1 MNTRNIITQV
11 RERLDAIRE
20 TVLELGRS
28 LLLED
33 SRLFKVNLKGAVDL
47 VTEHDLRIESALNTA
62 LSKLFPGDEL
72 IFEEGSRRSGDSA
85 FTWVIDPI
93 DGTTNFSTGLPH
105 FCISVGLCY
114 AQRPV
119 AGLIYDP
126 SKDHLFEGIV
136 GDGLW
141 LNQSPQSVSDTKL
154 LDHALL
160 ATGFAYDRRVR
171 DDNNV
176 PEMDYM
182 LRRCRGIRRMGAA
195 ALDLAYVSVGW
206 LDGYWEYRLKPW
218 DFAAGW
224 ACVLAGGGKYT
235 QLDGGAA
242 SMDDFNVCPTNG
254 VFHEELISALNE
266 SPRIFGTT

>member
-20 TVLELGRS
+20 KVLELGRS

-141 LNQSPQSVSDTKL
+141 LNQSLQSVSDTKL

-242 SMDDFNVCPTNG
+242 SMDDFNVCATNG

>member
-1 MNTRNIITQV
+1 MIITQA
-11 RERLDAIRE
+11 RERIGSIRDKVLD
-20 TVLELGRS
+20 LGRS
-28 LLLED
+28 LVIHD
-33 SRLFKVNLKGAVDL
+33 SRPFEVNLKGTVDL
-47 VTEHDLRIESALNTA
+47 VTEHDLRVESELNAT
-62 LSKLFPGDEL
+62 LSKLFPEDEL

-126 SKDHLFEGIV
+126 SKNHLFEGIV

-141 LNQSPQSVSDTKL
+141 LNQKPQGVSQTKIM
-154 LDHALL
+154 DHALL

-171 DDNNV
+171 VDNNV

-224 ACVLAGGGKYT
+224 ACVLAGGGEYT
-235 QLDGGAA
+235 KLDGGAA
-242 SMDDFNVCPTNG
+242 SIDDLSVCATNG
-254 VFHEELISALNE
+254 AFHKELIGALNE
-266 SPRIFGTT
+266 SPRVFGSS